1 MDTND
6 VLIFD
11 FDGTIAD
18 TFHFLI
24 EITNRLSNEF
34 GFKAIEANEIAKLK
48 DKSVGEALRYLN
60 IPLVKVPMIAARAR
74 KELHKE
80 IANVKP
86 AEGLKDMLR
95 QLKSL
100 GVKMGILTSNSL
112 KNVVEFVKNNEL
124 DLFDFV
130 HTTPKIWSKNRS
142 LKTLMRENQL
152 DLLQVIYVGDETR
165 DIIAPQKA
173 GIRNVAVTWGYNS
186 TKALQAH
193 HPDHVIHHP
202 QELLQLLRGR
212 EIFPTPHPDE

>member
-6 VLIFD
+6 VFIFD

-18 TFHFLI
+18 TFQFLI

-34 GFKAIEANEIAKLK
+34 GFKTIETSEIAKLK
-48 DKSVGEALRYLN
+48 NKSVGEAIRHLN
-60 IPLVKVPMIAARAR
+60 VPLLKVPMIAAKAR

-86 AEGLKDMLR
+86 AKGLKDMLQ

-100 GVKMGILTSNSL
+100 KVKMGILTSNSL
-112 KNVVEFVKNNEL
+112 KNVTGFLKNNEL
-124 DLFDFV
+124 DFFDFV

-142 LKTLMRENQL
+142 LKTLIHENQL

-165 DIIAPQKA
+165 DIIAAQKA
-173 GIRNVAVTWGYNS
+173 GIRSVAVTWGYNS
-186 TKALQAH
+186 CKALQAH
-193 HPDHVIHHP
+193 HPDHVIHNP
-202 QELLQLLRGR
+202 QELLQLLK
-212 EIFPTPHPDE
+212 

>member
-18 TFHFLI
+18 TLHFLI
-24 EITNRLSNEF
+24 EIINRLSKEF
-34 GFKAIEANEIAKLK
+34 DFKTIAAHEITELK
-48 DKSVGEALRYLN
+48 DKSVGEVIQHLN
-60 IPLVKVPMIAARAR
+60 IPLLKVPIIAAKAR
-74 KELHKE
+74 IELHKE
-80 IANVKP
+80 IKSVQP
-86 AEGLKDMLR
+86 AEGLKDMLQ

-112 KNVVEFVKNNEL
+112 KNVMEFLKHNEL

-130 HTTPKIWSKNRS
+130 HTTPKIWGKNRS
-142 LKTLMRENQL
+142 LKTLMQENQL

-165 DIIAPQKA
+165 DIIAAQKA
-173 GIRNVAVTWGYNS
+173 GIRSVAVTWGYNS

-193 HPDHVIHHP
+193 NPDYVIHNP
-202 QELLQLLRGR
+202 QELLQILK
-212 EIFPTPHPDE
+212 

>member
-18 TFHFLI
+18 TLHFLI
-24 EITNRLSNEF
+24 EIINRLSDEF
-34 GFKAIEANEIAKLK
+34 GFKTIETSEIAKLK
-48 DKSVGEALRYLN
+48 DKSVGEVIRHLN
-60 IPLVKVPMIAARAR
+60 IPLLKVPMIAAKAR

-80 IANVKP
+80 IASVKP
-86 AEGLKDMLR
+86 AEGLKDMLQ

-112 KNVVEFVKNNEL
+112 KNVTGFLKNNEL

-130 HTTPKIWSKNRS
+130 HTTPKIWGKNRS
-142 LKTLMRENQL
+142 LKTLIHENQL

-165 DIIAPQKA
+165 DIIAAQKA
-173 GIRNVAVTWGYNS
+173 GIRSVAVTWGYNS
-186 TKALQAH
+186 SKALHAH
-193 HPDHVIHHP
+193 HPDHVILNP
-202 QELLQLLRGR
+202 QELLQLLK
-212 EIFPTPHPDE
+212 